1 MATSN
6 ITVPAPLWWPDW
18 KQVCWQNWAWC
29 MPCRRSEAG
38 RGTCELVHFW
48 VSQKRCNLH
57 FFWLFKG
64 FLLPNLIVGG
74 CSGWWL
80 WTPKWLQTLCLKKVH
95 LRNVSKLS
103 TGPEEIVKWS
113 WQPGNMVVDSS
124 LRHGSWYSRVLQ
136 KIRPGASSWG
146 QIHCQCCCPEEVFKW
161 FPDVYMTLK
170 VDWGVVFPKGQLDE
184 FGWCTCHPPQMPT
197 FPLANRWDSKSW
209 FWGWIAN
216 EFSMPNDQRNARQK
230 LPEVRVVLMYVH
242 AREETVYRR
251 AIERGVQGRVV
262 SKVEVHPDSLWM
274 ACGDT
279 LVSQN
284 DPKWH
289 KLYFNHPIWTARQ
302 NFLLIVY
309 RDFVCNRSLPFLEPI
324 HSECCWLQMVGLFE
338 VFLGCSWIW
347 GALW

>member
-6 ITVPAPLWWPDW
+6 ITVPALLWWPDW

-80 WTPKWLQTLCLKKVH
+80 WTPKWLQTLCLKNVH

-170 VDWGVVFPKGQLDE
+170 VDWGVVFQRVSWTSLVGVHVTPSNADV
-184 FGWCTCHPPQMPT
+184 PPRKSLRLQVLVLGMDRQWILNAQWSTQRKAEVAGSPGGADVRART
-197 FPLANRWDSKSW
+197 GRDGLPPSNRAWRPGS
-209 FWGWIAN
+209 
-216 EFSMPNDQRNARQK
+216 R
-230 LPEVRVVLMYVH
+230 
-242 AREETVYRR
+242 RE
-251 AIERGVQGRVV
+251 QGR
-262 SKVEVHPDSLWM
+262 
-274 ACGDT
+274 
-279 LVSQN
+279 
-284 DPKWH
+284 
-289 KLYFNHPIWTARQ
+289 
-302 NFLLIVY
+302 
-309 RDFVCNRSLPFLEPI
+309 
-324 HSECCWLQMVGLFE
+324 
-338 VFLGCSWIW
+338 
-347 GALW
+347 GASG